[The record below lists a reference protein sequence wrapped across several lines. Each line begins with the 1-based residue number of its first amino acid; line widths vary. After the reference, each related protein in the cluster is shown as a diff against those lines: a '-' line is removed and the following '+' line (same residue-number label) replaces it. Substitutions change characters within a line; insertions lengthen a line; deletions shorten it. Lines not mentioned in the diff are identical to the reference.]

1 MNLEEL
7 NAKYNGLKPE
17 ERVAELYKDFD
28 KVLFTSSF
36 GTSAA
41 ILLHMFAKVNPEQT
55 VHFID
60 TTYHFQETL
69 EYRDKLKDML
79 HLKVEDILPADW
91 KNKFT
96 KEDKTWT
103 KDPDLCCSI
112 NKVEPLEEIKPA
124 YQIWVSGLMAYQNKE
139 RKARKVFEKSGDLLK
154 FHPIIDFTEQQKKDY
169 FKTNELP
176 RHPLEK
182 LGYSSIGCAQCTFKG
197 KGREGRW
204 KGTGKTECGLH
215 L

>member
-1 MNLEEL
+1 MNLDEL
-7 NAKYNGLKPE
+7 NAKYRELKPE
-17 ERVAELYKDFD
+17 ERVAELYQDFD
-28 KVLFTSSF
+28 RVLFTSSF

-41 ILLHMFAKVNPEQT
+41 ILLHMFSKVNPEQT

-69 EYRDKLKDML
+69 EYKDKLKEKL
-79 HLKVEDILPADW
+79 HLKIEDILPADW

-96 KEDKTWT
+96 KEDRTWT

-112 NKVEPLEEIKPA
+112 NKVEPLEEIKPN

-139 RKARKVFEKSGDLLK
+139 RKARRIFEKSGDLLK
-154 FHPIIDFTEQQKKDY
+154 FHPIIDFTEEQKVNY
-169 FKTNELP
+169 FKTNQLP
-176 RHPLEK
+176 EHPLQK
-182 LGYSSIGCAQCTFKG
+182 FGYSSIGCAQCTFKG

>member
-7 NAKYNGLKPE
+7 NAKYTGMKPE
-17 ERVAELYKDFD
+17 ERVAELYKDFN

-41 ILLHMFAKVNPEQT
+41 ILLHMFSKINPEQT

-60 TTYHFQETL
+60 TTYHFQETI
-69 EYRDKLKDML
+69 EYKDQLKEML
-79 HLKVEDILPADW
+79 DLKVEDILPQEW
-91 KNKFT
+91 KNEFT
-96 KEDKTWT
+96 KKDKTWT

-112 NKVEPLEEIKPA
+112 NKVEPLEEIKPN

-139 RKARKVFEKSGDLLK
+139 RKARKIFEKSGDLLK
-154 FHPIIDFTEQQKKDY
+154 FHPIIDFTEEQKQDY
-169 FKTNELP
+169 FKNNKLP
-176 RHPLEK
+176 EHPLQK
-182 LGYSSIGCAQCTFKG
+182 MGYSSIGCAQCTFKG

>member
-7 NAKYNGLKPE
+7 NAKYTDLKPE
-17 ERVAELYKDFD
+17 ERVAELYNDFD

-41 ILLHMFAKVNPEQT
+41 ILLHMFAKVKPEQK

-60 TTYHFQETL
+60 TTYHFQETI
-69 EYRDKLKDML
+69 EYRDKLRDML
-79 HLKVEDILPADW
+79 DLNVEDILPQEW
-91 KNKFT
+91 KNEFT
-96 KEDKTWT
+96 KKDKTWT

-112 NKVEPLEEIKPA
+112 NKVEPLEEIKPN

-139 RKARKVFEKSGDLLK
+139 RKARKIFEKSGDLLK
-154 FHPIIDFTEQQKKDY
+154 FHPIIDFTEEQKIDY
-169 FKTNELP
+169 FKNNQLP
-176 RHPLEK
+176 QHPLQK
-182 LGYSSIGCAQCTFKG
+182 AGYSSIGCAQCTFKG

-204 KGTGKTECGLH
+204 KGTGKSECGLH

>member
-1 MNLEEL
+1 MNLEKL
-7 NAKYNGLKPE
+7 NAKYTDMKPE
-17 ERVAELYKDFD
+17 ERVAELYNDFD

-41 ILLHMFAKVNPEQT
+41 ILLHMFSKINPEQT

-69 EYRDKLKDML
+69 EYRDRLKEVL
-79 HLKVEDILPADW
+79 NIKVEDILPAQW
-91 KNKFT
+91 KNEFT
-96 KEDKTWT
+96 KKDKTWT

-112 NKVEPLEEIKPA
+112 NKVEPLDELKPG
-124 YQIWVSGLMAYQNKE
+124 YEVWVSGLMAYQNKE
-139 RKARKVFEKSGDLLK
+139 RKARKIFEKSGDLLK
-154 FHPIIDFTEQQKKDY
+154 FHPIIDFTEQQKLDY
-169 FKTNELP
+169 FKTNQLP
-176 RHPLEK
+176 EHPLQK
-182 LGYSSIGCAQCTFKG
+182 MGYSSIGCAQCTFKG

-204 KGTGKTECGLH
+204 KGTGKSECGLH